1 MATYKLEVRKEFG
14 KLQHRL
20 WGVGDKP
27 PAWSEPRLEL
37 KDLLADLDEA
47 IAAVRLKSDDSVIFR
62 QTGYADARALR
73 EAVRTGT
80 Y

>member
-27 PAWSEPRLEL
+27 PGWSEPRLEL
-37 KDLLADLDEA
+37 RELLSDLDAALAA
-47 IAAVRLKSDDSVIFR
+47 IHLKADDSVIFR
-62 QTGYADARALR
+62 QTGYADGRALR